1 MCVDR
6 KTIFVLVYSLL
17 LLFCIAVI
25 VVAGIEYSALTLV
38 TILKVRRQGKVR
50 SVDVVG
56 V

>member
-1 MCVDR
+1 MYVDVDVFD
-6 KTIFVLVYSLL
+6 ILVEIK
-17 LLFCIAVI
+17 CP
-25 VVAGIEYSALTLV
+25 ALTLF